1 MREREKKKNS
11 KDEVEP
17 SMKRNTKNNI
27 DGVVSKCKR
36 AQKNEK
42 GEKTILYLIVSK
54 YKFYTTKLV
63 ILISIMVDS
72 SLFGSTYCPS
82 S

>member
-1 MREREKKKNS
+1 
-11 KDEVEP
+11 
-17 SMKRNTKNNI
+17 MKSDTKNNI

-36 AQKNEK
+36 AQKK
-42 GEKTILYLIVSK
+42 KKKKEKTILYPIVSK

-63 ILISIMVDS
+63 ILIPIMVDS